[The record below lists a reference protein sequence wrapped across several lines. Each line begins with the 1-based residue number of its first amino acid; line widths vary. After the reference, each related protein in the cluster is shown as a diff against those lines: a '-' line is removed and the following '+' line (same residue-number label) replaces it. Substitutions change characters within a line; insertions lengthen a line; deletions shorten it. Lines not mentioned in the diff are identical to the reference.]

1 MHRFTGPS
9 AASPALRSSLLG
21 LMLGRSMYHRALKGA
36 ATRICPHQI
45 RLWAHQV
52 EAKVPGPPRP
62 PRRRRPSRPVP
73 LGRLGHTERHRR
85 CGATAR
91 QPRRT
96 LAHRADHRGD
106 RRPGVTAP
114 TGHHPV
120 SEQNW
125 LARATPRSCEERIP
139 ASEPAGQQ
147 TRPQIG
153 ARLVTSRTAANC
165 CLSWCVADREAA
177 YVSAAA
183 CRSCVCADK

>member
-1 MHRFTGPS
+1 MHRFTDPS
-9 AASPALRSSLLG
+9 AASPALRSSLLR

-52 EAKVPGPPRP
+52 ETKVPGPPRP
-62 PRRRRPSRPVP
+62 PRRRRPSRPAP

-114 TGHHPV
+114 PGHHPV

-139 ASEPAGQQ
+139 ALR
-147 TRPQIG
+147 TRGLADGYLCRGNAPDPDDLRGRRHQH
-153 ARLVTSRTAANC
+153 ARER
-165 CLSWCVADREAA
+165 VADE
-177 YVSAAA
+177 
-183 CRSCVCADK
+183 

>member
-21 LMLGRSMYHRALKGA
+21 LMLGRSMYHRVLKGA
-36 ATRICPHQI
+36 VTRICPHQI

-52 EAKVPGPPRP
+52 ETKVPGPPRP
-62 PRRRRPSRPVP
+62 PRRSRPSRP
-73 LGRLGHTERHRR
+73 
-85 CGATAR
+85 AR
-91 QPRRT
+91 WPPG
-96 LAHRADHRGD
+96 AHRATSPMWCHGSPASTHAGSPGRSSWRPAAWGNCPARSSSGPVNRTGSPGRRRGAAKNEYQ
-106 RRPGVTAP
+106 P
-114 TGHHPV
+114 
-120 SEQNW
+120 
-125 LARATPRSCEERIP
+125 
-139 ASEPAGQQ
+139 SEPAGQQ
-147 TRPQIG
+147 AGPQIG